1 MTNGVSNAPPPKGP
15 SAQGQSA
22 RNPHERAVA
31 ADRFKA
37 SLGNARPAAKPSA
50 NGRSGPSKAPRAE
63 KSEEPSPFEVRADGL
78 LVVAPYAF
86 SPAIAGSGAHAIH
99 GKVQRAQAA
108 ARATELAEQAQ
119 RDVELG
125 VENVRVGRAGETVR
139 VHATVSRGE
148 HQGVELRAVSK
159 DGRVEVELRATDHE
173 AAQRLRAEMGS
184 LRSSLDSQG
193 IDRVNVNVVDASSEG
208 RGASGEHSNEGR
220 QQEQRERQ
228 RASHSQDEPLSA
240 GRASRG
246 ASRGEAS
253 DQRDESDPRDPRE
266 LREIQDD
273 RDYLL

>member
-1 MTNGVSNAPPPKGP
+1 MTNGVSSAPPPKGP

-50 NGRSGPSKAPRAE
+50 NGRSGPSKTESRGA
-63 KSEEPSPFEVRADGL
+63 KTEEPSPFEVRPDGL

-108 ARATELAEQAQ
+108 ASATELAEQAQ

-193 IDRVNVNVVDASSEG
+193 IDRVNVSVVDASSEG
-208 RGASGEHSNEGR
+208 RGASGERSNEGR

-228 RASHSQDEPLSA
+228 RASHSQDEALSA

-246 ASRGEAS
+246 APS
-253 DQRDESDPRDPRE
+253 DRRDENNPRDPGDP
-266 LREIQDD
+266 REIQDD